1 MIVCMLICGFINIGY
16 EGISLL
22 FQHGE
27 FDESA
32 TLGVFVGSLI
42 YILGQQTDVIRDL
55 IYRYFYAKGNT
66 KDPAINSLVISGT
79 NIIISLILVRCI
91 GFYGIIIGTVIA
103 SFISVIIILYKF
115 IKKIKLEVK
124 ISKVTILLVKNIII
138 SIITTAMVYG
148 SKRVV
153 RIDNN
158 LLSIIL
164 FGTETVIIFIALV
177 LIISK
182 EMLFFAKEI

>member
-1 MIVCMLICGFINIGY
+1 MEKNG
-16 EGISLL
+16 
-22 FQHGE
+22 
-27 FDESA
+27 
-32 TLGVFVGSLI
+32 
-42 YILGQQTDVIRDL
+42 
-55 IYRYFYAKGNT
+55 
-66 KDPAINSLVISGT
+66 
-79 NIIISLILVRCI
+79 
-91 GFYGIIIGTVIA
+91 
-103 SFISVIIILYKF
+103 SVIIILYKF

>member
-1 MIVCMLICGFINIGY
+1 
-16 EGISLL
+16 
-22 FQHGE
+22 
-27 FDESA
+27 
-32 TLGVFVGSLI
+32 
-42 YILGQQTDVIRDL
+42 
-55 IYRYFYAKGNT
+55 
-66 KDPAINSLVISGT
+66 
-79 NIIISLILVRCI
+79 
-91 GFYGIIIGTVIA
+91 
-103 SFISVIIILYKF
+103 
-115 IKKIKLEVK
+115 
-124 ISKVTILLVKNIII
+124 
-138 SIITTAMVYG
+138 MVYG

>member
-1 MIVCMLICGFINIGY
+1 M
-16 EGISLL
+16 
-22 FQHGE
+22 
-27 FDESA
+27 
-32 TLGVFVGSLI
+32 
-42 YILGQQTDVIRDL
+42 
-55 IYRYFYAKGNT
+55 
-66 KDPAINSLVISGT
+66 
-79 NIIISLILVRCI
+79 VRCI
-91 GFYGIIIGTVIA
+91 GFYGIITGTAIA

-164 FGTETVIIFIALV
+164 FGTMSNMVECRSRGAYLLGLTTYGKYEIEETVD
-177 LIISK
+177 
-182 EMLFFAKEI
+182 FAVYVPRIDEYFAGSLAVVPLQLLGYYVSVAKGLDVDKPRNLAKSVTVE